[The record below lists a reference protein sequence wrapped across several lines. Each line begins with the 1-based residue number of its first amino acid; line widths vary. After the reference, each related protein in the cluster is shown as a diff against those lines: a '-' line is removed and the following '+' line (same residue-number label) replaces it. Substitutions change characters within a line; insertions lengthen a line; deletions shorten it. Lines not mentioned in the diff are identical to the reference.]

1 MKREKNQLFPKMNK
15 KRVNSLTKKPRDLT
29 PDLKIRQKINFLS
42 SENIL
47 SISNT
52 NQSLSFLK
60 PEQKRIRSRIISS
73 YSPNDRKIKNSSNNL
88 VFSLI
93 KNRSISKRIINNCRK
108 NISNLKKNFGFNSPR
123 SKTKKL
129 KKKFAPPQKKSQ
141 PPLLNS
147 IPQFHVN
154 TFQSNDTIN
163 SNYTLSN
170 TNNYNNIQTC
180 SFNHF
185 GQLTDFE
192 VKSLSMIQTLIQNVV
207 GKSQNKAAIL
217 NELDIIYKNVF
228 HEYNSSMNNGNKSSN
243 NSDNNIHS
251 NSSANNNTTDDSN
264 NNIFNKLDAINSKC
278 EYIQAEN
285 SKLKKLIPEKSET
298 FEDVKESIKNF
309 KEEINKIKKNTSTT
323 IPTNKNQKHNNNNI
337 NNKPKFPLKNVS
349 LNLQLVQKVKNL
361 DKGIY
366 SDSQRNNINSRSN
379 DTIINTN
386 ENVDQSLKMN
396 DLNLKKIPNNTIHDF
411 NQEFLENYNDFSP
424 SWRREVDKMN
434 QRRKDYQI
442 I

>member
-1 MKREKNQLFPKMNK
+1 
-15 KRVNSLTKKPRDLT
+15 
-29 PDLKIRQKINFLS
+29 
-42 SENIL
+42 
-47 SISNT
+47 
-52 NQSLSFLK
+52 
-60 PEQKRIRSRIISS
+60 
-73 YSPNDRKIKNSSNNL
+73 
-88 VFSLI
+88 
-93 KNRSISKRIINNCRK
+93 
-108 NISNLKKNFGFNSPR
+108 
-123 SKTKKL
+123 
-129 KKKFAPPQKKSQ
+129 
-141 PPLLNS
+141 
-147 IPQFHVN
+147 
-154 TFQSNDTIN
+154 
-163 SNYTLSN
+163 
-170 TNNYNNIQTC
+170 
-180 SFNHF
+180 
-185 GQLTDFE
+185 
-192 VKSLSMIQTLIQNVV
+192 
-207 GKSQNKAAIL
+207 
-217 NELDIIYKNVF
+217 
-228 HEYNSSMNNGNKSSN
+228 MNNGNKSN

-323 IPTNKNQKHNNNNI
+323 IPTNKNQKHNNI